1 VAKIPKKKW
10 YEAGDALA
18 GLYADS
24 VEWLDKSSAAVRA
37 EAQKARM
44 QRAVEQDF
52 DLITTKYHGSPNISE
67 FDEFDPAMTGRGNDQ
82 FGPGFYLSNSP
93 NQASGYASDRGRTAL
108 NQPLP
113 APGVIPT
120 NTKTS
125 NLMEVD
131 GTKANN
137 LGDAITLN
145 RKQIRGML
153 DQSGALKRPL
163 DSEDMNPLGDFY
175 ESFWDDGPEE
185 WMLDDLASKYEG
197 RNPEEIVELFDDQ
210 TEFLSAL
217 SNATGFDGLKINFRN
232 ELVNEVHWKPENIR
246 SVNAQF
252 DPAKR
257 KSSKLLASS
266 TGAAALVGMGAALS
280 GQPAEAGMIG
290 GAIQGTNNLIRLGF
304 LKAESAL
311 DAKSVKGAQT
321 RYENQIAANPEF
333 RRREALALA
342 NQRKDDVVRA
352 DLGPRKIITPEDMQG
367 KALVSVPGDR
377 SDISTINSVRG
388 IELPKPVEVEGG
400 AGFSQRFGGWAS
412 EYSIAAKK
420 QRALKNAADDSGRD
434 VIGVYS
440 GMGENSINYSTP
452 IAEIMMSQ
460 IAGGRIP
467 KKDKLMFD
475 EEMRRAYPQWVGLD
489 DPRAMSQLM
498 GESIEGLAALPGK
511 ARTPFTTIM
520 GKSEYRK
527 LGFPSYNDAVDVA
540 TNPDLKNINIGDS
553 GYSMFKA
560 NPSEP
565 VQYFDGHKTYNT
577 EIPGEYFGG
586 LEESVPN
593 SVMFPDAYA
602 QQRSRINAAGVPFP
616 HGQAMNAIATR
627 GDVYQKADQQW
638 LDGIK
643 TYIEKNPAKQGYN
656 LSAIP
661 ERGNA
666 NPLLLGGIA
675 ATTAAGLALS
685 GEAEAG
691 VGKGIKSAL
700 RVFDTEDGY
709 RFFELSD
716 GTLVDN
722 LDPDAVDMA
731 FDNIKQL
738 KDEMGDGVFQ
748 IGDELAKARYS
759 KNNVDISELNQKYY
773 KDMDSSPQKGNAN
786 PLLLGGVAATTAAG
800 LALSG
805 EAEAGPVNIIDPIT
819 GLIRKGIE
827 AYHGS
832 PHKFD
837 PSVRVRN
844 KKTGKEH
851 ILAKNSW
858 DNPNSPYKGT
868 GHPLDPD
875 LREEFEVLS
884 DNPLGAF
891 SMDNIGTGEGAQA
904 YGHGLY
910 FADSEGVAR
919 GYREQL
925 TRDNVPELEVPFI
938 ESMEAVG
945 VDLGNVG
952 GEALYEFVTQYAH
965 NKGDLS
971 GTISD
976 ARRTSK
982 LLKSDGQDAAELD
995 AVIEAVDKA
1004 RVNGFEPP
1012 IPSEG
1017 ALYRTELDVDP
1028 DTLLD
1033 WDKPL
1038 SEQSE
1043 SVRDAVD
1050 RVIAKHPAKSDY
1062 WLNKPSLA
1070 DKDYWTGE
1078 HIYYALGKD
1087 AKAAGVGT
1095 DASRTVN
1102 APQRRAW
1109 SSNELLQEGIPG
1121 IRYLDGDS
1129 RNRPAIDIQNEFLNE
1144 LPEDASIEEVV
1155 EMLGTGQFSPK
1166 NEELISALDDDNW
1179 LGFDFPAQAISV
1191 ALGRNASNYDVSP
1204 RLTQAVKN
1212 AQVDNPTS
1220 NYVMFD
1226 DSKISIKER
1235 GMATPAALA
1244 ATAVA
1249 GGAGI
1254 GPALNLSDIAVG
1266 GAETSALQPLADQEY
1281 IDEAPVREMEGATGA
1296 LIMELLQET
1305 QRSSQEFSMQHAAK
1319 AELRAARK
1327 AEVLRATGV
1336 AVNIAK
1342 GVVAA
1347 PWKGLAGINAL
1358 GTSLFAGT
1366 GLDEAINIAGNTAQ
1380 MSNDQAVDQG
1390 FAFLDKPMQG
1400 YQGMASVASGLVT
1413 GEGIQ
1418 GALNAGA
1425 DTANR
1430 SVDENARLYGD
1441 IVYEGMD
1448 QYDATRPL
1456 APAFGALT
1464 YGGMLVGAPF

>member
-44 QRAVEQDF
+44 QRAKDQGYDIGF
-52 DLITTKYHGSPNISE
+52 LHGSPTLKESDSVNL
-67 FDEFDPAMTGRGNDQ
+67 DHPPRTD
-82 FGPGFYLSNSP
+82 
-93 NQASGYASDRGRTAL
+93 SGYLGKALYGTESPFIAKSYADPMGSGPSGGVLELKTRAKKFKDFVYDENYKKTIADFGESIGVRAEPHSQEWATEFSSKMQANGYEGSRGLT
-108 NQPLP
+108 
-113 APGVIPT
+113 
-120 NTKTS
+120 
-125 NLMEVD
+125 VD
-131 GTKANN
+131 G
-137 LGDAITLN
+137 GVV
-145 RKQIRGML
+145 
-153 DQSGALKRPL
+153 
-163 DSEDMNPLGDFY
+163 
-175 ESFWDDGPEE
+175 
-185 WMLDDLASKYEG
+185 
-197 RNPEEIVELFDDQ
+197 EIAVYDP
-210 TEFLSAL
+210 S
-217 SNATGFDGLKINFRN
+217 
-232 ELVNEVHWKPENIR
+232 NIR

-257 KSSKLLASS
+257 KSSKLLASAM
-266 TGAAALVGMGAALS
+266 GAGVLGTAALTP
-280 GQPAEAGMIG
+280 QEAEAGVVNVFNKGRQLVGEFDDRFLG
-290 GAIQGTNNLIRLGF
+290 GVGGSSPRVNLRDRVANMETSVTPRDMSRPSNVNLYDYEGSPYILTQSDRSAAGGELTGINNTDISPVDLRGGRDYMFDPKSEGTVWASAPSVVNSLGGRASVAASRQGKDTILLPYSMAPTGIDFATMPLDAMVGF
-304 LKAESAL
+304 ARANMSKANKKAL
-311 DAKSVKGAQT
+311 DKGIKDIIPEWNGVADPDSVEVFRTVAGPKRKAIADLMDKKFRNVKGGMSISEARAATSDPAQMITPDGEITNLGTINATDNIAQSTHPTYTGGLRGEGVGVLSDPLSVRPFMEQNGRVLAGDSSDIRALSMNHGLSQGIIDSNLLKSV
-321 RYENQIAANPEF
+321 Y
-333 RRREALALA
+333 
-342 NQRKDDVVRA
+342 
-352 DLGPRKIITPEDMQG
+352 
-367 KALVSVPGDR
+367 
-377 SDISTINSVRG
+377 
-388 IELPKPVEVEGG
+388 
-400 AGFSQRFGGWAS
+400 
-412 EYSIAAKK
+412 
-420 QRALKNAADDSGRD
+420 
-434 VIGVYS
+434 
-440 GMGENSINYSTP
+440 
-452 IAEIMMSQ
+452 
-460 IAGGRIP
+460 
-467 KKDKLMFD
+467 
-475 EEMRRAYPQWVGLD
+475 
-489 DPRAMSQLM
+489 
-498 GESIEGLAALPGK
+498 
-511 ARTPFTTIM
+511 
-520 GKSEYRK
+520 
-527 LGFPSYNDAVDVA
+527 
-540 TNPDLKNINIGDS
+540 
-553 GYSMFKA
+553 
-560 NPSEP
+560 
-565 VQYFDGHKTYNT
+565 
-577 EIPGEYFGG
+577 
-586 LEESVPN
+586 
-593 SVMFPDAYA
+593 
-602 QQRSRINAAGVPFP
+602 
-616 HGQAMNAIATR
+616 
-627 GDVYQKADQQW
+627 
-638 LDGIK
+638 
-643 TYIEKNPAKQGYN
+643 
-656 LSAIP
+656 
-661 ERGNA
+661 GNA

-759 KNNVDISELNQKYY
+759 KNNVDISELNRKYY

-805 EAEAGPVNIIDPIT
+805 EAEAGPINIIDPIT

-910 FADSEGVAR
+910 FADNKEVGEQYRRVVGGSGGWDGKLPANVGEIAKGLSDEKQGLLLAR
-919 GYREQL
+919 WQNLGDDGAKGLLRDWQL
-925 TRDNVPELEVPFI
+925 KGQYDNAQEYD
-938 ESMEAVG
+938 AV
-945 VDLGNVG
+945 VDLLNNT
-952 GEALYEFVTQYAH
+952 EW
-965 NKGDLS
+965 
-971 GTISD
+971 
-976 ARRTSK
+976 
-982 LLKSDGQDAAELD
+982 
-995 AVIEAVDKA
+995 DKT
-1004 RVNGFEPP
+1004 G
-1012 IPSEG
+1012 S
-1017 ALYRTELDVDP
+1017 LYRTELDVDP

-1043 SVRDAVD
+1043 SVRERVSSVFD
-1050 RVIAKHPAKSDY
+1050 RIDTSGIDSDI
-1062 WLNKPSLA
+1062 LN
-1070 DKDYWTGE
+1070 YTGE
-1078 HIYYALGKD
+1078 DIENVLGRELKDQNLTNANTYSEAAKD
-1087 AKAAGVGT
+1087 ALKEA
-1095 DASRTVN
+1095 
-1102 APQRRAW
+1102 
-1109 SSNELLQEGIPG
+1109 GIPG

-1366 GLDEAINIAGNTAQ
+1366 GLDEAINIAGNTAR

-1441 IVYEGMD
+1441 MVYEGMD

>member
-1 VAKIPKKKW
+1 
-10 YEAGDALA
+10 
-18 GLYADS
+18 
-24 VEWLDKSSAAVRA
+24 
-37 EAQKARM
+37 
-44 QRAVEQDF
+44 
-52 DLITTKYHGSPNISE
+52 
-67 FDEFDPAMTGRGNDQ
+67 
-82 FGPGFYLSNSP
+82 
-93 NQASGYASDRGRTAL
+93 
-108 NQPLP
+108 
-113 APGVIPT
+113 
-120 NTKTS
+120 
-125 NLMEVD
+125 
-131 GTKANN
+131 
-137 LGDAITLN
+137 
-145 RKQIRGML
+145 
-153 DQSGALKRPL
+153 
-163 DSEDMNPLGDFY
+163 
-175 ESFWDDGPEE
+175 
-185 WMLDDLASKYEG
+185 
-197 RNPEEIVELFDDQ
+197 
-210 TEFLSAL
+210 
-217 SNATGFDGLKINFRN
+217 
-232 ELVNEVHWKPENIR
+232 
-246 SVNAQF
+246 
-252 DPAKR
+252 
-257 KSSKLLASS
+257 
-266 TGAAALVGMGAALS
+266 
-280 GQPAEAGMIG
+280 
-290 GAIQGTNNLIRLGF
+290 
-304 LKAESAL
+304 
-311 DAKSVKGAQT
+311 
-321 RYENQIAANPEF
+321 
-333 RRREALALA
+333 
-342 NQRKDDVVRA
+342 
-352 DLGPRKIITPEDMQG
+352 
-367 KALVSVPGDR
+367 
-377 SDISTINSVRG
+377 
-388 IELPKPVEVEGG
+388 
-400 AGFSQRFGGWAS
+400 
-412 EYSIAAKK
+412 
-420 QRALKNAADDSGRD
+420 
-434 VIGVYS
+434 
-440 GMGENSINYSTP
+440 
-452 IAEIMMSQ
+452 
-460 IAGGRIP
+460 
-467 KKDKLMFD
+467 
-475 EEMRRAYPQWVGLD
+475 
-489 DPRAMSQLM
+489 
-498 GESIEGLAALPGK
+498 
-511 ARTPFTTIM
+511 
-520 GKSEYRK
+520 
-527 LGFPSYNDAVDVA
+527 
-540 TNPDLKNINIGDS
+540 
-553 GYSMFKA
+553 
-560 NPSEP
+560 
-565 VQYFDGHKTYNT
+565 
-577 EIPGEYFGG
+577 
-586 LEESVPN
+586 
-593 SVMFPDAYA
+593 
-602 QQRSRINAAGVPFP
+602 
-616 HGQAMNAIATR
+616 
-627 GDVYQKADQQW
+627 
-638 LDGIK
+638 
-643 TYIEKNPAKQGYN
+643 
-656 LSAIP
+656 
-661 ERGNA
+661 
-666 NPLLLGGIA
+666 
-675 ATTAAGLALS
+675 
-685 GEAEAG
+685 
-691 VGKGIKSAL
+691 
-700 RVFDTEDGY
+700 
-709 RFFELSD
+709 
-716 GTLVDN
+716 
-722 LDPDAVDMA
+722 
-731 FDNIKQL
+731 
-738 KDEMGDGVFQ
+738 
-748 IGDELAKARYS
+748 
-759 KNNVDISELNQKYY
+759 
-773 KDMDSSPQKGNAN
+773 MDSSPQKGNAN

-805 EAEAGPVNIIDPIT
+805 EAEAGPINIIDPIT

-910 FADSEGVAR
+910 FADNKEVGEQYRRVVGGSGGWDGKLPANVGEIAKGLSDEKQGLLLAR
-919 GYREQL
+919 WQNLGDDGAKGLLRDWQL
-925 TRDNVPELEVPFI
+925 KGQYDNAQEYD
-938 ESMEAVG
+938 AV
-945 VDLGNVG
+945 VDLLNNT
-952 GEALYEFVTQYAH
+952 EW
-965 NKGDLS
+965 
-971 GTISD
+971 
-976 ARRTSK
+976 
-982 LLKSDGQDAAELD
+982 
-995 AVIEAVDKA
+995 DKT
-1004 RVNGFEPP
+1004 G
-1012 IPSEG
+1012 S
-1017 ALYRTELDVDP
+1017 LYRTELDVDP

-1102 APQRRAW
+1102 TPQRRAW

-1121 IRYLDGDS
+1121 IRYKDGMS
-1129 RNRPAIDIQNEFLNE
+1129 RGAD
-1144 LPEDASIEEVV
+1144 
-1155 EMLGTGQFSPK
+1155 GG
-1166 NEELISALDDDNW
+1166 
-1179 LGFDFPAQAISV
+1179 
-1191 ALGRNASNYDVSP
+1191 
-1204 RLTQAVKN
+1204 
-1212 AQVDNPTS
+1212 TS

-1366 GLDEAINIAGNTAQ
+1366 GLDEAINIAGNTAR

-1441 IVYEGMD
+1441 MVYEGMD